1 MNRLQLSTAL
11 FAAVVGFVAVAPKAA
26 ADEWDKKT
34 IITTN
39 ETIEVPGATLP
50 PGTYVFKLLDTTD
63 ANRHTVIIQNERENH
78 TYATILAIPNYRIR
92 PTGSSRFMFWETPAG
107 QPKAL
112 RAWFYPGDNF
122 GQEFA
127 YKKQRASEIAQTTTT
142 HEQVPQA
149 PEETATAQTQT
160 QAQTQ
165 TDTNTNTNTNTQIAE
180 AAPAPAPAPEPAPAP
195 AVQAPAPEPAPAPAV
210 VAQNNTPRELPQTA
224 SNYPALALAGFVSL
238 GFALMLGILVRKL
251 G

>member
-26 ADEWDKKT
+26 ADEWDRKT

-78 TYATILAIPNYRIR
+78 TYATILAIPNYRLR
-92 PTGSSRFMFWETPAG
+92 PTGTSRFIFWETPAG

-112 RAWFYPGDNF
+112 RAWFYPGDNM

-127 YKKQRASEIAQTTTT
+127 YKKQRSTEIAQSTTT

-149 PEETATAQTQT
+149 PEETQTAAQTDT
-160 QAQTQ
+160 V
-165 TDTNTNTNTNTQIAE
+165 TNTNTEVAQVTPPPAPAPEPAPAVDNT
-180 AAPAPAPAPEPAPAP
+180 PAPAPAPEPAPA
-195 AVQAPAPEPAPAPAV
+195 VI
-210 VAQNNTPRELPQTA
+210 AQNNTPNELPQTA
-224 SNYPALALAGFVSL
+224 SSYPALALVGFVSL
-238 GFALMLGILVRKL
+238 GFALMLGFLVRRL
-251 G
+251 S